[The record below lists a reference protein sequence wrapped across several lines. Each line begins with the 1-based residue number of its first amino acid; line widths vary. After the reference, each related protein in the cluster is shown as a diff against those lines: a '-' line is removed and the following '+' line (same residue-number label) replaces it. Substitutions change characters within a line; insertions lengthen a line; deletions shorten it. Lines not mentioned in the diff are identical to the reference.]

1 MDSTENSSL
10 EERRSES
17 RKFLTYFSRVIDRDT
32 GIMLGYLVDLTTGGA
47 LLIGNVSLKPDSV
60 LHLRLDLPEDFFPKE
75 QLDIEARAVWSRPDS
90 DPEFYRTGLQ
100 LFNVKPTDLN
110 TLERLLSIHSS
121 IL

>member
-1 MDSTENSSL
+1 M

-47 LLIGNVSLKPDSV
+47 LLIGNVSLSPDSV
-60 LHLRLDLPEDFFPKE
+60 LQLRLDLPEDFSPQEKLE
-75 QLDIEARAVWSRPDS
+75 IEARAVWSRPDS

-100 LFNVKPTDLN
+100 LMNIEPKDLN
-110 TLERLLSIHSS
+110 TLERLLSIHST

>member
-1 MDSTENSSL
+1 M
-10 EERRSES
+10 EERRSEN

-60 LHLRLDLPEDFFPKE
+60 LLLRLELPDDFTPQE
-75 QLDIEARAVWSRPDS
+75 RLEIEARAVWSQPDS

-100 LFNVKPTDLN
+100 LLNMNPKDLN
-110 TLERLLSIHSS
+110 SLTKLLSFHSS

>member
-1 MDSTENSSL
+1 M

-32 GIMLGYLVDLTTGGA
+32 GIMLGYLVDLTTAGA
-47 LLIGNVSLKPDSV
+47 LLIGNVSLSPDSV
-60 LHLRLDLPEDFFPKE
+60 LQLRLDLPEDFAPQE
-75 QLDIEARAVWSRPDS
+75 RLEIQARAVWSRPDS

-100 LFNVKPTDLN
+100 LMNIKPQDLN